1 MQPTWQNVIE
11 TTRQMIDARI
21 AYWLNENLFTFGW
34 WVLLVTTLGFLI
46 VWVIILDKKRV
57 FEIITYGLIVEVI
70 AIVADTLG
78 IFLSLWDYSNSLSPI
93 PQILEIHTVQMPVI
107 YMMIYQYFKTWK
119 AFLIA
124 TAMNAFVFAFIL
136 EPLLVWLQIYEL
148 HHWKHIYS
156 LVPYFLIA
164 VVLKWII
171 NQFKRLD
178 ENYQ

>member
-1 MQPTWQNVIE
+1 MVIKLFIHKGTLIPFLERDKMQPTWQNVIE

-78 IFLSLWDYSNSLSPI
+78 IFLSLWDYSNS
-93 PQILEIHTVQMPVI
+93 VI
-107 YMMIYQYFKTWK
+107 S
-119 AFLIA
+119 AL
-124 TAMNAFVFAFIL
+124 
-136 EPLLVWLQIYEL
+136 PLNTQLTFY
-148 HHWKHIYS
+148 
-156 LVPYFLIA
+156 
-164 VVLKWII
+164 
-171 NQFKRLD
+171 
-178 ENYQ
+178 